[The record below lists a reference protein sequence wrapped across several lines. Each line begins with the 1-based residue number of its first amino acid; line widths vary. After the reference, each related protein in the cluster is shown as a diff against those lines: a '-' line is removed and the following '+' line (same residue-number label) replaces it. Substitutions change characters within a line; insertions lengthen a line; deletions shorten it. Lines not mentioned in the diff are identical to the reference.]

1 MANTSAEV
9 TSSTEGSNGVVQK
22 EIVAEEKTSD
32 EPVIVDGNVAAAAA
46 AVNEG
51 QQQPAPQ
58 EPIWKTMLYRLMTF
72 WVISQV
78 IKSFSGKKAVPV
90 DPNNPSTVAV
100 NNAITTNLFRTGD
113 MLDLYLY
120 YSESEYFDK
129 YNNNKFLLWHE
140 HSVEFGNWYDGEFK
154 DGSRKISGQINASTN
169 VQNNGSVYFHVFFVK
184 HGFPHDPNS
193 KYYEA
198 DAVAKQSKLMM
209 LYKKQHIHKTKNL
222 LSGEPE
228 SKDVILKTN
237 ASEKTKI
244 ISYWH
249 PNVTLNLLDD
259 QTPWQ
264 RGSVPAPLDK
274 YIIFHESKPHYHP
287 VIYFNDYWNYLSD
300 YMPVNETTPK
310 LEYYIT
316 FSPISMFKWQLYVSQ
331 SMRSQWSQYLGETSE
346 NTDKEQDMI
355 KRTLKETNPYILAL
369 TIIVSL
375 VHSVFEFLAFKNDI
389 QFWKSRKTLE
399 GLSVRSIFF
408 SVFQSLI
415 VLLYVLDNETNFV
428 VVCSCL
434 VGMLI
439 ECWKITKVIDI
450 KKHPT
455 KRIGPFPWPTFED
468 KSTYVQSAT
477 KEYDRLAFQYLSWLL
492 FPLLGCYAVYSLF
505 YVEHKGWYSFV
516 LGIAYGFLLM
526 FGFIMMTPQLFIN
539 YKLKSVAHLPWRML
553 TYKALNTFID
563 DIFAFV
569 IKMPTLYRIGCL
581 RDDVIFFIYLY
592 QRWNYP
598 IDHKRVNEFGLGGEE
613 DGEVK
618 EGEVKAVEGSSEPS
632 AQEVSDSPDVESK
645 KEK

>member
-1 MANTSAEV
+1 MANTSPEGAGARDECKQVIPSKVVPEEV
-9 TSSTEGSNGVVQK
+9 P
-22 EIVAEEKTSD
+22 EEKAEADAVTTN
-32 EPVIVDGNVAAAAA
+32 GNAGVAAS
-46 AVNEG
+46 NDG
-51 QQQPAPQ
+51 QQQAPPQ
-58 EPIWKTMLYRLMTF
+58 EPIWKTMLYRLLTF
-72 WVISQV
+72 WVITQV
-78 IKSFSGKKAVPV
+78 IKSFTGKKAPPA
-90 DPNNPSTVAV
+90 DPNNPDQVVV
-100 NNAITTNLFRTGD
+100 NPMTSFNLFKTGD
-113 MLDLYLY
+113 NLDLYLY

-129 YNNNKFLLWHE
+129 YHNKSNLLWHE
-140 HSVEFGNWYDGEFK
+140 SNIVFGNWYDGEFS
-154 DGSRKISGQINASTN
+154 DGSRKVSGYIDASYS

-184 HGFPHDPNS
+184 SGFSHDPS
-193 KYYEA
+193 SAFYSPEA
-198 DAVAKQSKLMM
+198 IAKQTKLMV
-209 LYKKQHIHKTKNL
+209 LFKRVRVHKTKNL
-222 LSGEPE
+222 LSGETDTKMQVPQ
-228 SKDVILKTN
+228 TN
-237 ASEKTKI
+237 STVNDKI

-249 PNVTLNLLDD
+249 PNLTLNLLDD

-264 RGSVPAPLDK
+264 RGSVPIPLDK
-274 YIIFHESKPHYHP
+274 FIIFDDVKSYYHP

-300 YMPVNETTPK
+300 YMPINETTPQ
-310 LEYYIT
+310 LEYTIT
-316 FSPISMFKWQLYVSQ
+316 FSPISMFKWQLYISQ
-331 SMRSQWSQYLGETSE
+331 SMRSQWSQYLGDTAE
-346 NTDKEQDMI
+346 NSDKEQDMI

-369 TIIVSL
+369 TMVVSL

-428 VVCSCL
+428 VVVSCL

-455 KRIGPFPWPTFED
+455 KRFGPIPMLTFED
-468 KSTYVQSAT
+468 KSTYVQSST
-477 KEYDRLAFQYLSWLL
+477 KEYDRLAFRYLSWFL
-492 FPLLGCYAVYSLF
+492 FPLLVGYGIYSLI

-592 QRWNYP
+592 QRWKYP
-598 IDHKRVNEFGLGGEE
+598 IDLKRVNEYGISGEP
-613 DGEVK
+613 VK
-618 EGEVKAVEGSSEPS
+618 ETESDKIENPS
-632 AQEVSDSPDVESK
+632 VMPTIEESK